1 MGCQKSP
8 GERGSDRM
16 STPEMVAFV
25 LFGSLLLLFI
35 LKVPIGFSLILSS
48 AITLVVCVDTPLQ
61 IVPQRLFTATDSF
74 PYMAVPFFIL
84 AGNLMSEGGISQ
96 RLVKFANSLIGHLSG
111 GLGMVSVAACMFFA
125 AISGSSAATT
135 AAIGGIMIPEMVRRK
150 YDRSFSAAIN
160 AAGGTIGVIIPP
172 SIPFVTYGVLTGASI
187 TTLFIAGFGPGI
199 LMGLALMTVVAVISK
214 KRGYREDKKASLK
227 EIVVGFRESILALLM
242 PIIVLGGIYSGYFTA
257 TEAAVI
263 AVVYALF
270 VGVVIYRN
278 LNMENLPRIFA
289 NSAVSTA
296 GVLLLIAAASV
307 FGWILTS
314 NNIPRMIAEGIMS
327 VSSNKIVI
335 LLLINLLLFI
345 VGTFLDTVAAL
356 IILVPILFPIAT
368 AIGVGA
374 VHFGMII
381 CVNLAV
387 GMITPPFGAC
397 LFVACGVANIKL
409 EQIVKNILPFI
420 AALVIVI
427 LLVTF
432 IEPVSMFLP
441 RLLGAL

>member
-1 MGCQKSP
+1 MSAP
-8 GERGSDRM
+8 GI
-16 STPEMVAFV
+16 VALV
-25 LFGSLLLLFI
+25 LFGSLLVFFI

-48 AITLVVCVDTPLQ
+48 AITLIVCVETPLQ

-84 AGNLMSEGGISQ
+84 AGNLMSQGGISQ

-111 GLGMVSVAACMFFA
+111 GLGMVSIAACMFFA

-135 AAIGGIMIPEMVRRK
+135 AAIGGIMIPEMVQRK

-172 SIPFVTYGVLTGASI
+172 SIPFVTYGVLTDAPI

-199 LMGLALMTVVAVISK
+199 LMGLALMTVVAWISRK
-214 KRGYREDKKASLK
+214 EGYKEDRRAGLQ
-227 EIVVGFRESILALLM
+227 EIFIGFREAILALLM

-270 VGVVIYRN
+270 IGIFVYKNLNIRN
-278 LNMENLPRIFA
+278 LTKIFA
-289 NSAVSTA
+289 DSAVSTA
-296 GVLLLIAAASV
+296 YVLLLIASASV

-314 NNIPRMIAEGIMS
+314 NNIPRMIAETIIS
-327 VSSNKIVI
+327 ISSNRIVI

-368 AIGVGA
+368 AIGIGA
-374 VHFGMII
+374 VHFGMIM

-397 LFVACGVANIKL
+397 LFVACGVAKIKL
-409 EQIVKNILPFI
+409 EQIVKSTIPFI
-420 AALVIVI
+420 IALIIVI

-432 IEPVSMFLP
+432 IEPMSMFLP
-441 RLLGAL
+441 RLLGAI

>member
-1 MGCQKSP
+1 
-8 GERGSDRM
+8 M

>member
-1 MGCQKSP
+1 
-8 GERGSDRM
+8 M

-368 AIGVGA
+368 ALGLGA
-374 VHFGMII
+374 VHFGMIM